1 MATKHAIY
9 LESLVKLAKQKPES
23 TEALKCIAKCYILN
37 EGIADNIKSLY
48 NKAKTALTSDPVS
61 NPVPVT
67 PKKTPEDEK
76 LIQLDKETY
85 KNDYEYFK
93 MYVNELLMYMNS
105 YGDAALIEFL
115 MSPEFQDAEA
125 RGRHLDNLLKYSPR
139 HESVEHANMF
149 FEKMGEL
156 AKKLPQYE
164 SLIDFAMKSYVVVE
178 SMYGS
183 PVVSV
188 IDPTWK
194 PLTEMVHTKEWM
206 ENFRVATNHLKQIT
220 LPKIAD
226 FIAKHG
232 YSAWQAIL
240 NRPEYKLAKQRAE
253 ELRKQQ

>member
-48 NKAKTALTSDPVS
+48 NKAKTALTTDPVS

-115 MSPEFQDAEA
+115 MSPERLGLDRSQVLAWYTLYQAGMMALVLVFLWLPVRRKTSPVRIPYRLRDEILCSGRVYVRFSGSVGHRPHLEA
-125 RGRHLDNLLKYSPR
+125 AYRDGTHQGLDGELQGRH
-139 HESVEHANMF
+139 
-149 FEKMGEL
+149 
-156 AKKLPQYE
+156 
-164 SLIDFAMKSYVVVE
+164 
-178 SMYGS
+178 
-183 PVVSV
+183 
-188 IDPTWK
+188 
-194 PLTEMVHTKEWM
+194 
-206 ENFRVATNHLKQIT
+206 
-220 LPKIAD
+220 
-226 FIAKHG
+226 
-232 YSAWQAIL
+232 
-240 NRPEYKLAKQRAE
+240 
-253 ELRKQQ
+253 